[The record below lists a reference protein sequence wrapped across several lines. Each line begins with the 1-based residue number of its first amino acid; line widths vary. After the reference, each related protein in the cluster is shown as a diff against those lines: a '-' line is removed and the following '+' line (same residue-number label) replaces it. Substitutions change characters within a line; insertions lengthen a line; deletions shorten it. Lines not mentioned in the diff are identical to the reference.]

1 MMIAIPHWW
10 KYVVAME
17 LRKILA
23 FRSDFWVTFL
33 GGTLVQLLV
42 ARALWQ
48 SIYESQGTSVM
59 QGYTLSMMTLYYLIV
74 PIGTRMLTGENIGF
88 ISREIYEGT
97 FSRYLLYPL
106 SVFQYK
112 TLTYLT
118 HSLFYGLQLIL
129 IFSIYQLFLAEDAL
143 TIGRFLNIVTGVGIF
158 FLASLAYVMM
168 AACVELLALWAD
180 NIWSLMVMLRFF
192 TSFFGG
198 GFIPLTFFPDWAQWA
213 LQFTPFPYFVSLP
226 VRTILGLTSVSEM
239 VQGVVILCLWGL
251 IFRVLVNVIWSRGEK
266 VYTGVGI

>member
-1 MMIAIPHWW
+1 VIAIAENRWW
-10 KYVVAME
+10 RFVVSME

-23 FRSDFWVTFL
+23 YRSDFWVTFL
-33 GGTLVQLLV
+33 GQTLVQLLI

-48 SIYESQGTSVM
+48 SIFEAQGTTEM
-59 QGYTLSMMTLYYLIV
+59 EGYTLGMMTLYYLIV

-88 ISREIYEGT
+88 ISREIYDGS
-97 FSRYLLYPL
+97 FSKYLIYPI

-118 HSLFYGLQLIL
+118 HSCFYGLQLLL
-129 IFSIYQLFLAEDAL
+129 IYSVFHLFVSDAPFHL
-143 TIGRFLNIVTGVGIF
+143 VNLLTGVFIF
-158 FLASLAYVMM
+158 LIGSLAYVMM
-168 AACVELLALWAD
+168 ASCIELLALWAD

-198 GFIPLTFFPDWAQWA
+198 GFIPLTFFPEMAQWL

-226 VRTILGLTSVSEM
+226 VRTILGLTSTTEVLQGSLILLGWGIFFRLM
-239 VQGVVILCLWGL
+239 VGM
-251 IFRVLVNVIWSRGEK
+251 IWSRGEK
-266 VYTGVGI
+266 SYSGVGM